1 MGGVFECLI
10 ESIKRCLKKVLRTAV
25 LSEDEIRT
33 IITEIEATL
42 NARPLTY
49 VYSEQMED
57 ILMQSHLIIR
67 RRILNLPDFN
77 KQCQEDSIID
87 QQMLTH
93 RMKYLSTLLKNYWHI
108 WSNDY
113 LTSLREFHHNR
124 TMRENTAFI
133 KVGDIV
139 VIHEE
144 HVPRNFWR
152 TGKVEQLIVSR
163 DNEIR
168 GAIVKCMTKQGR
180 PVMLNRSVKKLFPLE
195 VNVDSEEKLELRES
209 DNVRPPR
216 RSAALDAEYLMK
228 IKK

>member
-1 MGGVFECLI
+1 M
-10 ESIKRCLKKVLRTAV
+10 
-25 LSEDEIRT
+25 SEDEIRT

-42 NARPLTY
+42 NACPLTY
-49 VYSEQMED
+49 VYSEQMKD
-57 ILMQSHLIIR
+57 ILTPSYLIMG

-77 KQCQEDSIID
+77 EQCQEDIID
-87 QQMLTH
+87 QQMLTR

-108 WSNDY
+108 WSKDY
-113 LTSLREFHHNR
+113 LTSLREFHRNQ
-124 TMRENTAFI
+124 TMRENTALFI

-152 TGKVEQLIVSR
+152 TGKVEQLIVSW

-168 GAIVKCMTKQGR
+168 GAIVKCTTKQGR

-209 DNVRPPR
+209 DNVRPP
-216 RSAALDAEYLMK
+216 
-228 IKK
+228 

>member
-1 MGGVFECLI
+1 M
-10 ESIKRCLKKVLRTAV
+10 
-25 LSEDEIRT
+25 SEDEIRT

-57 ILMQSHLIIR
+57 ILTPSHIIMG

-77 KQCQEDSIID
+77 EKCQEDSIID
-87 QQMLTH
+87 QQMLTR
-93 RMKYLSTLLKNYWHI
+93 RMKYLSTLLKDYWHI
-108 WSNDY
+108 WSKDY
-113 LTSLREFHHNR
+113 LTSLQEFHCNR

-152 TGKVEQLIVSR
+152 TGKVEQLIVSW

-168 GAIVKCMTKQGR
+168 GAIVKCMTNQGR

-195 VNVDSEEKLELRES
+195 VNVDSEQKLELRES